1 MKQISVSLTA
11 TKCILWVA
19 LCATLFSFSDMGGDS
34 YSIYLNK
41 KAVVQEY
48 VTRQASVPQVSLDQ
62 ISANDEFQI
71 YYSHCGQI
79 GKSRSITIRDEQHT
93 LLKEWRFADASGD
106 DHSAMTVKTAEILA
120 LHQKGNKKIKLV
132 YSSNELP
139 EGRLLAYV
147 LFKDTNAVGLR

>member
-1 MKQISVSLTA
+1 MKQISVTPTA
-11 TKCILWVA
+11 IKCLLWIA
-19 LCATLFSFSDMGGDS
+19 LCATLFSFSDMGSDS
-34 YSIYLNK
+34 YTIYLNK
-41 KAVVQEY
+41 KVVVQEH
-48 VTRQASVPQVSLDQ
+48 VTRQASVPNVSLDQ

-93 LLKEWRFADASGD
+93 LLKEWRFADARGD
-106 DHSAMTVKTAEILA
+106 DHLAMTVKAAEVLA
-120 LHQKGNKKIKLV
+120 LRQEGNKKIKLV

>member
-1 MKQISVSLTA
+1 MH
-11 TKCILWVA
+11 
-19 LCATLFSFSDMGGDS
+19 
-34 YSIYLNK
+34 
-41 KAVVQEY
+41 
-48 VTRQASVPQVSLDQ
+48 R
-62 ISANDEFQI
+62 
-71 YYSHCGQI
+71 YYD
-79 GKSRSITIRDEQHT
+79 KS

-132 YSSNELP
+132 YSSIELP